1 MSKRI
6 LFFGNE
12 QLATGTTP
20 TLAIIAKLLELNYEI
35 ASIVISQA
43 NYQDSKRILDKT
55 SIEKFGIQN
64 NIPLIYFKSNQLLKE
79 QILELQVDTA
89 LLVAY
94 GKIIPTAILD
104 LFKNGIINVHPSLLP
119 AHRGPTPIESAL
131 RNGDQM
137 TGVSLIKLISK
148 MDAGPIYSQEA
159 ITIPEEIS
167 KQSLVDQLS
176 LLASQMIEANLDRI
190 INNELIPEDQNDNH
204 ASYDHLI
211 KKEDSWLNVNQ
222 SAELSERE
230 IRAYLNWPK
239 SKIKLSGIELIV
251 TKAHVIKK
259 DSQEPGKL
267 YLQDQEVGVYTA
279 KDILVF
285 DRVQPISKNEMS
297 IKDFLLGYRS
307 KLI

>member
-12 QLATGTTP
+12 QLATGTAP
-20 TLAIIAKLLELNYEI
+20 RLAIISKLLELDYQI
-35 ASIVISQA
+35 TSIVISQA
-43 NYQDSKRILDKT
+43 NYQDSKRVLDTT
-55 SIEKFGIQN
+55 SMEQFAVRN
-64 NIPLIYFKSNQLLKE
+64 NIPLIYFDSNQLLKE
-79 QILELQVDTA
+79 QILKLQVDTA

-94 GKIIPTAILD
+94 GKIIPTSILE

-131 RNGDQM
+131 RNGDRT

-159 ITIPEEIS
+159 ITILEGIS
-167 KQSLVDQLS
+167 KQALVDKLS
-176 LLASQMIEANLDRI
+176 LLASQMIETNLAKI
-190 INNELIPEDQNDNH
+190 INNELIPKDQTDNQV
-204 ASYDHLI
+204 SYDHLI

-222 SAELSERE
+222 PAELLERE

-239 SKIKLSGIELIV
+239 SKVKLSGIDLII
-251 TKAHVIKK
+251 TKAHVLKK
-259 DSQEPGKL
+259 DSKEPGKL
-267 YLQDQEVGVYTA
+267 YLQDQEVGIYTA

-285 DRVQPISKNEMS
+285 DRVQPISKNEMN